1 MRRESITL
9 VSITKMKLQKKKRKK
24 MSVQLLIIPQ
34 KKEKGQGREVG
45 MKRDGGGGVES
56 MKRMNESGVEI
67 KGGRAA
73 HTPGCDHGRHS
84 PGVRVCVCVRNELRH

>member
-1 MRRESITL
+1 
-9 VSITKMKLQKKKRKK
+9 
-24 MSVQLLIIPQ
+24 
-34 KKEKGQGREVG
+34 
-45 MKRDGGGGVES
+45 

-84 PGVRVCVCVRNELRH
+84 PSVCVCVRNELRH